1 MCHDSFTF
9 DKIHLYVARAW
20 AVADICV
27 STCLIHTCHHLFI
40 CVITSSCM
48 FYDSFIVTW
57 LIHVCLAR
65 ERSQTPVS
73 ANASCICVMTYSYV
87 WHDSFSFTC
96 DMLRSYV
103 ARPWAVADTCVGTP
117 LHHKCNHLFTCD
129 LTRSCV
135 MWLVHTRLA
144 REQSQTPVLEHD
156 SFISAMTHLCVTWPG
171 HVWYDSFMCDSLVS
185 GHRNLC

>member
-1 MCHDSFTF
+1 M
-9 DKIHLYVARAW
+9 YVLWLVHRDMTHSCVPCPW
-20 AVADICV
+20 AVADTCV
-27 STCLIHTCHHLFI
+27 SKCLMHMCHDLFI
-40 CVITSSCM
+40 RGEYSL
-48 FYDSFIVTW
+48 FYRAFFAKETYNFFDPTTYASF
-57 LIHVCLAR
+57 
-65 ERSQTPVS
+65 
-73 ANASCICVMTYSYV
+73 ICVMTYSYV

>member
-87 WHDSFSFTC
+87 ENIVSFRGLFLQKRPIIFSILLHMPHSYVSWLIHTC
-96 DMLRSYV
+96 DM
-103 ARPWAVADTCVGTP
+103 
-117 LHHKCNHLFTCD
+117 
-129 LTRSCV
+129 TRSRSHVICFV
-135 MWLVHTRLA
+135 HMWLA
-144 REQSQTPVLEHD
+144 RERLQTHVLEHH
-156 SFISAMTHLCVTWPG
+156 FIISAITCLRVTWPG
-171 HVWYDSFMCDSLVS
+171 HVWCDSFIRDSLVS
-185 GHRNLC
+185 SHRHLC